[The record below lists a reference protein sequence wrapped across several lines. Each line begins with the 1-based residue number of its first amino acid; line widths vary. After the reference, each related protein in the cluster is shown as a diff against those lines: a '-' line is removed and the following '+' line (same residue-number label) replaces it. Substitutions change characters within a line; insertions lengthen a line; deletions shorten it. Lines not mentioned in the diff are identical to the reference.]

1 MTRRA
6 QIISAAC
13 FCAVLFIALW
23 RTQSSSV
30 AAIVSTHD
38 PKMSAAADRVVELH
52 DGVLGVRPHG
62 RHLA

>member
-1 MTRRA
+1 MLDPHVTRTVVTTGPA
-6 QIISAAC
+6 PLSIGPKAY
-13 FCAVLFIALW
+13 
-23 RTQSSSV
+23 